1 MKSIIRVLIIALS
14 LTLGLISLDAGAQTP
29 QPNPPPKVCMLWEG
43 KCSFDDTSNP
53 ALKCYKCIYADIWGN
68 QYPYTA
74 CQKKSDPVPPGL
86 TDAQL
91 EKKAN
96 DGAKKKCQDSKSNN
110 R

>member
-1 MKSIIRVLIIALS
+1 MKSILRVIMLSLS
-14 LTLGLISLDAGAQTP
+14 LTLVLLSVDAVAQSP
-29 QPNPPPKVCMLWEG
+29 DPNPPTKTCMLWEG
-43 KCSFDDTSNP
+43 KCEFDGTSNP
-53 ALKCYKCIYADIWGN
+53 ALKCYKCVYADIWGN

-86 TDAQL
+86 TDQQL

-96 DGAKKKCQDSKSNN
+96 DEAKKKCQTSSTTQ